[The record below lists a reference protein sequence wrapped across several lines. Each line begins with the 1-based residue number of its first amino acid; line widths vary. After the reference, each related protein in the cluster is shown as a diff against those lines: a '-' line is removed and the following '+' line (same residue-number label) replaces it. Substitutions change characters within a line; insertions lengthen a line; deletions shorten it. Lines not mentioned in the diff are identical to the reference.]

1 MPRRAARL
9 LFRVAG
15 WLLTP
20 LVLVCAAAIG
30 ATIGLLIAPR
40 FSPTA
45 ALVLTVALALIFSV
59 AGLIVW
65 VRLLRQSPELR
76 QVFAVTEAGLPQS
89 EVIEHLVHPD
99 SLPHDGKSP

>member
-20 LVLVCAAAIG
+20 LVLVVAAGAG
-30 ATIGLLIAPR
+30 ATVGLLVAPR
-40 FSPTA
+40 FSPNA
-45 ALVLTVALALIFSV
+45 GLMLTVALALVFAI

-65 VRLLRQSPELR
+65 VRILRSNPELR
-76 QVFAVTEAGLPQS
+76 QVFAVTEEGLPQS
-89 EVIEHLVHPD
+89 ELIDQLAHPD
-99 SLPHDGKSP
+99 GSKPGPG